1 MPALRGSLTY
11 ARYYVEGQLPEEDL
25 GGKLLTSIKKRIMR
39 PLEADDEELERS
51 GWTRIGEP
59 FQTDLAYD
67 DVVFNGYVNLGF
79 RTDRW
84 ALPAAT
90 LKRALREAEA
100 SYLEKKGRARITRRE
115 KNELKLLVA
124 KKLKKSFAPVT
135 RGIDLSWSLQENIVR
150 FFSHAEK
157 PGGLMMELFT
167 KTFGLKLVPESP
179 YTLAARIALGDA
191 DARAAWD
198 AMEPS
203 MIFAADDD
211 DRAAAHAAE
220 EE

>member
-25 GGKLLTSIKKRIMR
+25 GGKLLTSIKRRIMR

-51 GWTRIGEP
+51 GWTKIGEP
-59 FQTDLAYD
+59 FQTDIAYD
-67 DVVFNGYVNLGF
+67 DVVWSGYVNLGF

-90 LKRALREAEA
+90 LKRAVREAEEA
-100 SYLEKKGRARITRRE
+100 YLEKKGRAKITRRE

-124 KKLKKSFAPVT
+124 KKLKKTFAPTT
-135 RGIDLSWSLQENIVR
+135 RGIDLSWSLSENIVR
-150 FFSHAEK
+150 FFSHGEK

-191 DARAAWD
+191 GAQAAWD
-198 AMEPS
+198 ALEPS
-203 MIFAADDD
+203 MVFAAD
-211 DRAAAHAAE
+211 AAEQAAHAAE